1 MLLFDNEIYL
11 KLLLLMSLSIFE
23 LLFELFMQSE
33 GITFRLFSLKSCVLL
48 QMSSMTELIHQPQ
61 R

>member
-1 MLLFDNEIYL
+1 MLLFDNEIYS

-33 GITFRLFSLKSCVLL
+33 GITFRLFRLKSYVLL
-48 QMSSMTELIHQPQ
+48 QMSSMTELIHQLQ